1 MLKRVCLLMAMIWS
15 LGFICTADAAPME
28 LGLKPVVLG
37 NEYSISL
44 FMDDKV
50 LRNPNAALTGFLE
63 IKPGMKLSVAPV
75 LDFVREQFYASVGK
89 RCDQKRNA
97 LSGRVRRFY
106 VSS

>member
-50 LRNPNAALTGFLE
+50 LPPLCSATR
-63 IKPGMKLSVAPV
+63 
-75 LDFVREQFYASVGK
+75 
-89 RCDQKRNA
+89 
-97 LSGRVRRFY
+97 GRILWERFAKARF
-106 VSS
+106 